1 MIIQFFFWQA
11 ISQSTSNQLI
21 VKGFYMLRMSDDY
34 CFCRVAQGQ
43 PSQRDRRNTAT
54 VLRAVI
60 KSHKRLKGTK
70 VIACGCSRRN
80 LKYLFKICSKER
92 VLGYFCVKL
101 QRVMA
106 YKRLLGQLYQKTDAY
121 TEILTRLLSVN
132 FEKNMNTTINNSAR
146 LPLK

>member
-1 MIIQFFFWQA
+1 
-11 ISQSTSNQLI
+11 
-21 VKGFYMLRMSDDY
+21 MLRMSDDY

-43 PSQRDRRNTAT
+43 RSQRDRRNTAT

-70 VIACGCSRRN
+70 LIACGCSRRN
-80 LKYLFKICSKER
+80 LKNFSKFAAKSA
-92 VLGYFCVKL
+92 YFGVKL

-106 YKRLLGQLYQKTDAY
+106 YKRLLGQLYQKRDAY
-121 TEILTRLLSVN
+121 TEILTQLLSVN
-132 FEKNMNTTINNSAR
+132 FEKNMNTAINNSAR